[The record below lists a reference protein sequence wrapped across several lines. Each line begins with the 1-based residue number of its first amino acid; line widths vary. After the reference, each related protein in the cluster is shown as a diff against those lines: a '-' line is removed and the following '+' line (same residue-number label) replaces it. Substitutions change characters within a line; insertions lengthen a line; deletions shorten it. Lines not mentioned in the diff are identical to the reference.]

1 MMSRC
6 ANPNCHRPLDSSE
19 GRLFQFEI
27 VSISVSIDDDDKQ
40 DFDEIPNRQTTHF
53 WLCGPCSAAITLAL
67 APEEG
72 LQLIPLEHAIAPS
85 IGHPQRGG
93 FRESLGELQQG

>member
-6 ANPNCHRPLDSSE
+6 ANPNCCRPLVSSE

-27 VSISVSIDDDDKQ
+27 VAISVSVDDDDKK

-53 WLCGPCSAAITLAL
+53 WLCGLCSAAMTLAL
-67 APEEG
+67 EPVEG
-72 LQLIPLEHAIAPS
+72 LQLIPLEHTIAQS
-85 IGHPQRGG
+85 MGHPQREG